1 MYFAETIFTGVGGT
15 ANRFKRNIIIAQS
28 NAIVHGGAKFVF
40 FPVLFTDSL
49 ITAVKGSAV
58 VKLLLG
64 EKVLARLETGIQVSS
79 VDGRVITLPTSIV
92 EHTIIEPFEL
102 SSNLHVDL
110 IQSDYNSLSAVTS
123 YTCGLYYN
131 WARKGTL

>member
-1 MYFAETIFTGVGGT
+1 MYFAETTFTGVGGVT
-15 ANRFKRNIIIAQS
+15 NRFKRNTIIAQS

-40 FPVLFTDSL
+40 FPALFEDAL
-49 ITAVKGSAV
+49 IIGVKGSAV

-64 EKVLARLETGIQVSS
+64 EKILARLEIGFQVSS
-79 VDGRVITLPTSIV
+79 ADGRIVILPNSIV

-110 IQSDYNSLSAVTS
+110 IQSDFNGFSSVTS